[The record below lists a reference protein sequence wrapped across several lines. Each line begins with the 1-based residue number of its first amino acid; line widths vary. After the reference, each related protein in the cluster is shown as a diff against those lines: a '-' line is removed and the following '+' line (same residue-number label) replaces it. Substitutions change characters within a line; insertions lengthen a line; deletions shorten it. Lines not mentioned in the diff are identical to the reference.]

1 MSSLIL
7 GRILMQGQQ
16 IHQILIWQQL
26 CFDARRITTWYYT
39 ISVWKYRS
47 WIKHQS
53 LQLHKR
59 GTKSVETL
67 LQWLPNNNGKA
78 WINISEAYNCAS
90 HICWCHI
97 LCSGVIFRQYFVS
110 RHQLYSEYI
119 LKRMYIWTIFS
130 KYTYFMVKWSQ
141 NLIFISALLSPLSCT
156 EYNEG
161 LLQLKIIS
169 KTTWGAHPS
178 VS

>member
-1 MSSLIL
+1 M
-7 GRILMQGQQ
+7 
-16 IHQILIWQQL
+16 
-26 CFDARRITTWYYT
+26 
-39 ISVWKYRS
+39 
-47 WIKHQS
+47 
-53 LQLHKR
+53 
-59 GTKSVETL
+59 
-67 LQWLPNNNGKA
+67 PNNNGKA

-90 HICWCHI
+90 HICCCHI

-110 RHQLYSEYI
+110 KHQPYSDYI

-169 KTTWGAHPS
+169 KTTWGAHHRYLNWIKVFKVTLKQCWKTWYQIMTPHKN
-178 VS
+178 VDKCINIT